1 MSDPLGSAIVSG
13 FCFAALLS
21 ENRSAFFG
29 KALREAQ
36 MAETYNKDDLTR
48 RMTAAVAAAKSDFAG
63 LRTGRASP
71 HLLDTVVVEAYGQR
85 MQISQLGTVSTPEP
99 RMLSVQVWD
108 KSMAKAV
115 DKAIRDS
122 GLGLNPQMDGQLLRI
137 PIPPL
142 NEERR
147 KDLVKHAHKSA
158 EAGRIAIRNVRRD
171 GMELLK
177 RLEKDK
183 KIGQDEQHKH
193 GDELQKITDAHIK
206 DIDEALAA
214 KEKEIM
220 QV

>member
-1 MSDPLGSAIVSG
+1 
-13 FCFAALLS
+13 
-21 ENRSAFFG
+21 
-29 KALREAQ
+29 
-36 MAETYNKDDLTR
+36 MAETYNKSEMDR
-48 RMTAAVAAAKSDFAG
+48 RMQAAVTAAKNDFSG

-71 HLLDTVVVEAYGQR
+71 HLLDSVMVEAYGQH
-85 MQISQLGTVSTPEP
+85 MPINQVGTVAAPEA

-108 KSMAKAV
+108 KSMVKHV
-115 DKAIRDS
+115 DKAIRDA
-122 GLGLNPQMDGQLLRI
+122 GLGLNPQVDGQLLRI

-147 KDLVKHAHKSA
+147 KELVKLAHKYA
-158 EAGRIAIRNVRRD
+158 EAGRVAIRNVRRD
-171 GMELLK
+171 GMDLLK

-193 GDELQKITDAHIK
+193 GDELQKLTDVRIK
-206 DIDEALAA
+206 EIDDALQG

>member
-1 MSDPLGSAIVSG
+1 
-13 FCFAALLS
+13 
-21 ENRSAFFG
+21 
-29 KALREAQ
+29 
-36 MAETYNKDDLTR
+36 MAETYTKQEMDR
-48 RMTAAVAAAKSDFAG
+48 RMVAAVTAAKQDFSG

-71 HLLDTVVVEAYGQR
+71 HLLDTVTVEAYGQR
-85 MQISQLGTVSTPEP
+85 MSISQLGTISTPEP
-99 RMLSVQVWD
+99 RLLTVQIWD
-108 KSMAKAV
+108 KSMTKHV

-122 GLGLNPQMDGQLLRI
+122 GLGLNPQVDGQLLRI

-147 KDLVKHAHKSA
+147 KELVKHAHKSA

-177 RLEKDK
+177 RLEKDH

-193 GDELQKITDAHIK
+193 GEELQKITDVHIK
-206 DIDEALAA
+206 EIDEALAA